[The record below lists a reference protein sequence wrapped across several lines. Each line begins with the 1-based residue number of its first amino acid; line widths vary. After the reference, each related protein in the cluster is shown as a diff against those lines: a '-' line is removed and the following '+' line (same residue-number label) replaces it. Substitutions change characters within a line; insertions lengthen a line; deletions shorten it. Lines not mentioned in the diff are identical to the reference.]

1 MQSSASVL
9 IPMLM
14 LLLAATSAVAKD
26 CSESTDPCGTQIQ
39 WSQFEAVHLQ
49 SGQVAGPPG
58 LTADL
63 QVSRDNG
70 DFQIDVDI
78 ADAKQPQHGTIMMVA
93 GRVMVSKGL
102 TLKPGAEVDALDEP
116 LLTLILVGKVLA
128 RALPAGPTS
137 VNSLHRVSH
146 VDTASGIQYATPSAE
161 GFIPPPWSVEGSVKP
176 GPNRSYEFDLLL
188 KWFSA
193 DTADARHAAAMSL
206 KGNLKH
212 QAEFRLDDSMMLEGW
227 SVFNLGPS
235 ADQSKGRTRLEYV
248 AKPATQ
254 PSRTIGDIR
263 KRLATAQSNP
273 SNPSNPA
280 H

>member
-1 MQSSASVL
+1 MQSSSSAL
-9 IPMLM
+9 IPMLA
-14 LLLAATSAVAKD
+14 LLLAATSVIAKD

-39 WSQFEAVHLQ
+39 WSQFEAIHLQ
-49 SGQVAGPPG
+49 SGRVAGPPG

-70 DFQIDVDI
+70 DFQIDVDV

-116 LLTLILVGKVLA
+116 LLTLMLVGKVLA
-128 RALPAGPTS
+128 RAMPAGPAS
-137 VNSLHRVSH
+137 VISPQRVSH
-146 VDTASGIQYATPSAE
+146 VDTATGIRYATPSAE

-176 GPNRSYEFDLLL
+176 GPDRSYEFDLLL
-188 KWFSA
+188 RWFSA
-193 DTADARHAAAMSL
+193 DAANAGHAAAMSL

-212 QAEFRLDDSMMLEGW
+212 EAGFRLDDSMVLEGW

-235 ADQSKGRTRLEYV
+235 AEQSTGRTRLDYG

-254 PSRTIGDIR
+254 PSHTIGDIR
-263 KRLATAQSNP
+263 RRLATAQSNP
-273 SNPSNPA
+273 SNSA